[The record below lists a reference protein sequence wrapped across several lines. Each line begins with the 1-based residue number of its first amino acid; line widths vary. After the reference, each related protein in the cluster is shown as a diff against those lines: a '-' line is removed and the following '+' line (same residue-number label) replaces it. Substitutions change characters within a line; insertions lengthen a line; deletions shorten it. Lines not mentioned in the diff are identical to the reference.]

1 MRRSVGAQIT
11 ARVCNQLPTDH
22 TAHSTTAH
30 YSLSHCSRS
39 PTFAQFLGDIPDRS
53 LRL

>member
-1 MRRSVGAQIT
+1 MSRSVGAQIT
-11 ARVCNQLPTDH
+11 ARVCNQIPTAH
-22 TAHSTTAH
+22 TA
-30 YSLSHCSRS
+30 HCSRS

>member
-1 MRRSVGAQIT
+1 MSRSVGAQIT
-11 ARVCNQLPTDH
+11 ARVCNQIPTAH
-22 TAHSTTAH
+22 TAHSTTAPFTTA
-30 YSLSHCSRS
+30 HCSRS